1 MKIKRIQI
9 CDDYHILFD
18 ETFGKKTLIWSSN
31 NSNGKTTLIRFI
43 LYSMGFD
50 VPSTKKINF
59 AKYNTIIELSEPN
72 VKITRKR
79 ELLKV
84 IYEDREKSFNLSSE
98 SINAIGSIF
107 GLNNVKIIKN
117 ILGAFYIDQD
127 KGWTLLNRGKVTSSI
142 IKFDIDDFIIGVS
155 DYDTI
160 EYDTSI
166 ENMKNEIKRYEA
178 ILNIVKLSEEHQE
191 GYKRDNNIINLKCK
205 KANIEFFM
213 KEINDQIEELE
224 TLLANNMN
232 LINIVES
239 YRLCVKIPNKKE
251 TIPVNRSTIKDFD
264 LNTSILSSQIKELN
278 IKKTQLKEKLVKVN
292 NELSQYNG
300 MFNIKS
306 LSSEIVEQ
314 VKNISISQT
323 QLSDLIEEMKKE
335 KKKLEK
341 DKGKIILKQNEIVEF
356 LKNNIR
362 EYASTLNV
370 FQGYIDKET
379 DYLRTKNLKEYSGS
393 LYHKV
398 TLCYRLAY
406 YSCIRYFLNLNLPF
420 IVDSPGS
427 TEITKEGLY
436 EIISL
441 IKKVIGDEQII
452 LSSIYDEEL
461 NFEQDKQIT
470 LKMGIFGN
478 NQ

>member
-50 VPSTKKINF
+50 VPSTRKINF

-191 GYKRDNNIINLKCK
+191 GYKRDNNVINLKCK

-224 TLLANNMN
+224 TLLGNNMN

-251 TIPVNRSTIKDFD
+251 TIPVN
-264 LNTSILSSQIKELN
+264 
-278 IKKTQLKEKLVKVN
+278 
-292 NELSQYNG
+292 
-300 MFNIKS
+300 
-306 LSSEIVEQ
+306 
-314 VKNISISQT
+314 
-323 QLSDLIEEMKKE
+323 
-335 KKKLEK
+335 
-341 DKGKIILKQNEIVEF
+341 
-356 LKNNIR
+356 
-362 EYASTLNV
+362 
-370 FQGYIDKET
+370 
-379 DYLRTKNLKEYSGS
+379 
-393 LYHKV
+393 
-398 TLCYRLAY
+398 
-406 YSCIRYFLNLNLPF
+406 
-420 IVDSPGS
+420 
-427 TEITKEGLY
+427 
-436 EIISL
+436 
-441 IKKVIGDEQII
+441 
-452 LSSIYDEEL
+452 
-461 NFEQDKQIT
+461 
-470 LKMGIFGN
+470 
-478 NQ
+478 